1 MLSKSEIN
9 AALEERHGA
18 DIQSKLSAASVGIAG
33 LGGLGSNV
41 AVYLTRLGVGRLVL
55 VDFDR
60 VDITN
65 LNRQHYFLPHIGQ
78 YKTDALKEQL
88 LQINPYLK
96 FETHTVRITS
106 ENVRELFSDCNIICE
121 AFDKP
126 DQKAMLVEAV
136 LSLLPK
142 IPIVSGSGMAV
153 FAPANEIR
161 TVKRLGRLYLCGDG
175 RSDSEICGGLMA
187 PRVAVC
193 AAHEATAILRLIL
206 GESPI

>member
-1 MLSKSEIN
+1 M
-9 AALEERHGA
+9 
-18 DIQSKLSAASVGIAG
+18 
-33 LGGLGSNV
+33 
-41 AVYLTRLGVGRLVL
+41 TRLGVGRLVL

-142 IPIVSGSGMAV
+142 IPIVSGSGMAG